1 MGTKHKEMQF
11 LGAFQIF
18 EETYKIISK
27 NKKIFAMS
35 ALCFIHPLNFI
46 LSGFM
51 LTLNYILRNLHDYGN
66 TSHLFSSNYM
76 TVVFPYDII
85 SIFFLFVWSIL
96 STAGVYQ
103 TVAALYNGQEPS
115 IKDIMSV
122 VVKIWKR
129 LLVTFLCVI
138 LVFFIYHMIVGL
150 ALFIIIL
157 PLGKVDRTTLGV
169 AFVFYFVG
177 LLYLVVVLQLSGV
190 VSVLEESSG
199 FKAMAKS
206 RLLLKENMVS
216 ATVIV
221 LAIYS
226 GFGILLWLEAL
237 TRKMLFSTSSTVAI
251 WMHLLGS
258 LSLDL
263 LILVFLLWRLV
274 SETMIYFVCK
284 SYKHERIDMSSVSDH
299 DPILLGSLE
308 C

>member
-1 MGTKHKEMQF
+1 
-11 LGAFQIF
+11 
-18 EETYKIISK
+18 
-27 NKKIFAMS
+27 MS

-129 LLVTFLCVI
+129 LLVTFLC
-138 LVFFIYHMIVGL
+138 
-150 ALFIIIL
+150 
-157 PLGKVDRTTLGV
+157 
-169 AFVFYFVG
+169 
-177 LLYLVVVLQLSGV
+177 
-190 VSVLEESSG
+190 SSG